1 MTTTVFELLFLYSF
15 LFYWIIFHF
24 FCCSLILHIF
34 HFFMFPGPFCN
45 MTPEWYMGDLLTLA
59 HDLADRLI
67 LAFDQTNSGLPHP
80 RVHLIDGV
88 PENGRLDTCTAGL
101 IGFLIIL

>member
-1 MTTTVFELLFLYSF
+1 MEDLR
-15 LFYWIIFHF
+15 
-24 FCCSLILHIF
+24 
-34 HFFMFPGPFCN
+34 GPFCN

-101 IGFLIIL
+101 FGFLTRLTRLIHTTFLPSKWNLYPKIQFLS

>member
-1 MTTTVFELLFLYSF
+1 
-15 LFYWIIFHF
+15 
-24 FCCSLILHIF
+24 
-34 HFFMFPGPFCN
+34 

-101 IGFLIIL
+101 FGLKHSMTSIRILSIFLLTVSIVIDSIMAKPYIQRKSLFH

>member
-1 MTTTVFELLFLYSF
+1 
-15 LFYWIIFHF
+15 
-24 FCCSLILHIF
+24 
-34 HFFMFPGPFCN
+34 
-45 MTPEWYMGDLLTLA
+45 MGDLLTLA

-101 IGFLIIL
+101 FVFFKHFLTTKILSIYLLAVITVWPEPI